1 MIDYSNDPDMLN
13 AELIDQ
19 INWLRSHDK
28 LMSILLRMQAD
39 RTTQHGAECAH
50 YSMLFW
56 LFAVGEVS
64 GE

>member
-1 MIDYSNDPDMLN
+1 MINYSDDPDTLN

-19 INWLRSHDK
+19 IAWLREHDK
-28 LMSILLRMQAD
+28 LMSILLRMQSD
-39 RTTQHGAECAH
+39 RTTQHGAKCAH
-50 YSMLFW
+50 LSMLFW